1 MKVRRRSALGIIFLA
16 LPFAA
21 IRPAAD
27 PVPSVEL
34 SFLPSEPVQGT
45 LFAVEARVPGETT
58 RSLEG
63 RFTGEPLHFER
74 QPDGRYRALAGVP
87 IDSVGPLPLE
97 VYIDHGSRTDTVR
110 SAVVVA
116 SGSYRMERL
125 TVAPRFGS
133 PPEPALAA
141 RIAREAERAREVS
154 RRSHDTPRLWQ
165 PGEFVQPRESRI
177 TSGFGNGREFN
188 GEVQSRHMGTDFAG
202 AVGAPVRA
210 AARGVVALVDSFH
223 LGGNVVY
230 IDHGAGLV
238 TGYLHLSRTDV
249 AAGDTVSTSQTIGG
263 VGATGRVTGPHLH
276 WIVRYGVIT
285 VDPMSLL
292 GLELGSG
299 G

>member
-1 MKVRRRSALGIIFLA
+1 
-16 LPFAA
+16 
-21 IRPAAD
+21 
-27 PVPSVEL
+27 
-34 SFLPSEPVQGT
+34 
-45 LFAVEARVPGETT
+45 
-58 RSLEG
+58 
-63 RFTGEPLHFER
+63 
-74 QPDGRYRALAGVP
+74 
-87 IDSVGPLPLE
+87 
-97 VYIDHGSRTDTVR
+97 
-110 SAVVVA
+110 
-116 SGSYRMERL
+116 
-125 TVAPRFGS
+125 
-133 PPEPALAA
+133 
-141 RIAREAERAREVS
+141 
-154 RRSHDTPRLWQ
+154 
-165 PGEFVQPRESRI
+165 
-177 TSGFGNGREFN
+177 
-188 GEVQSRHMGTDFAG
+188 MGTDFAG